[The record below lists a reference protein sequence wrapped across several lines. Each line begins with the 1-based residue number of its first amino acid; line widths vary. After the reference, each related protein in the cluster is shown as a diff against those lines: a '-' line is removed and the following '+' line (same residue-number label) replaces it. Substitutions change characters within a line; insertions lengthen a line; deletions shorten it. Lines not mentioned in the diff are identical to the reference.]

1 MQDFLESLGLDHAA
15 WQAFVADLKIF
26 MVDAPG
32 YAEFVAM
39 PANSG
44 LIVFGVFIALARGYF
59 MIAVA
64 VAAASMGLAEH
75 LGIYAAPAY
84 FDAFVAAGL
93 VLGAIH
99 LVLVAFLGP
108 EGGGASFASL
118 IAAAAVAFVLLPFRT
133 VRRLFSIRLI
143 GKRRSDDV

>member
-1 MQDFLESLGLDHAA
+1 MLEFLETLGLDSSA
-15 WQAFVADLKIF
+15 WQAFVADLKIV
-26 MVDAPG
+26 MGDAPG
-32 YAEFVAM
+32 YAELVAT
-39 PANSG
+39 PSNAG

-75 LGIYAAPAY
+75 LGIYIAPEY
-84 FDAFVAAGL
+84 FDAFVAAGF

-99 LVLVAFLGP
+99 LLLVAFLGP

-133 VRRLFSIRLI
+133 VRRLFSIKLI